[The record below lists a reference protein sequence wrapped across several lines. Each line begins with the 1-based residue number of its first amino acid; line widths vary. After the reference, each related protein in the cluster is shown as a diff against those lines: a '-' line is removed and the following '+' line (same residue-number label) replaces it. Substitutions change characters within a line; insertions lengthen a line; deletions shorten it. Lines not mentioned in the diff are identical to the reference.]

1 MSGDTHHVDSQSFG
15 SSPNYDTAYYTTP
28 GPMSSSDEMPALL
41 SSSED
46 EEGGEVKPDS
56 ESSDSGSEG
65 SNDRLLSDASCTPD
79 ASSASGSAHGPM
91 EQRKKVSRT
100 SAAQPMPR
108 VPDWMT
114 PWVLG
119 QRARMRPK

>member
-1 MSGDTHHVDSQSFG
+1 MMAMAMAMVIIVGILG
-15 SSPNYDTAYYTTP
+15 SSISWGVPIHVSPPN
-28 GPMSSSDEMPALL
+28 EMPALV
-41 SSSED
+41 SSRED
-46 EEGGEVKPDS
+46 EEGGEVRPDA
-56 ESSDSGSEG
+56 EPSDSGSEV
-65 SNDRLLSDASCTPD
+65 SNDRLLSDTSCTPD

-91 EQRKKVSRT
+91 EPRKKVSRT

-119 QRARMRPK
+119 QRARMRRK